1 MALLLRSKSPPS
13 CGVVSSTTSEPPPPP
28 VAVIVSVSVFSSV
41 AILIP
46 LPASM
51 YNLSVG
57 PSATMSFCP
66 FDAIVENVF

>member
-1 MALLLRSKSPPS
+1 MVPLKVILLPLVSKAPPS
-13 CGVVSSTTSEPPPPP
+13 CGVVSSTTLDNPPPPP

-51 YNLSVG
+51 YSVSVG
-57 PSATMSFCP
+57 PSATILF
-66 FDAIVENVF
+66 